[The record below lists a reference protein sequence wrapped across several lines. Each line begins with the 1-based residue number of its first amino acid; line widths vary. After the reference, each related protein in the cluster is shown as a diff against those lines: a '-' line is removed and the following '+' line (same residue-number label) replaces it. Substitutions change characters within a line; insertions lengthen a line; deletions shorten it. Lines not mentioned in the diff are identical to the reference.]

1 MAEQTESDQHLTDQ
15 DVETFHD
22 VDLCSDLSILMNVR
36 QHDGKAL
43 PIFSFTECQIAE
55 KCKKF
60 TDIDPIALTLMGPCD
75 VILEFD
81 KKDDIMVVLM

>member
-1 MAEQTESDQHLTDQ
+1 M
-15 DVETFHD
+15 
-22 VDLCSDLSILMNVR
+22 DLCSDLSILMNVR

-43 PIFSFTECQIAE
+43 PYFSFTERQIAE

-60 TDIDPIALTLMGPCD
+60 TDIDLIALTLMGPHD

-81 KKDDIMVVLM
+81 KKDDITVALM